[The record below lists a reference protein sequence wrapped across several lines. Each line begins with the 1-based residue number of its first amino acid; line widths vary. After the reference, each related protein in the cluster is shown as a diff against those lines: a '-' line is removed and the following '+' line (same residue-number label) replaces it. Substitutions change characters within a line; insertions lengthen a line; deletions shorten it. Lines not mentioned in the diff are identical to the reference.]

1 MFNFGSPANPPKTG
15 TATNPLTSTPASAG
29 TLQFN
34 LGQSAASGDSK
45 PGSTMFPLASASS
58 TPSLG
63 FSANFNQPK
72 QAVAPTLNFGAPAAA
87 SNSAGFG
94 TGFSSPAPAASAA
107 PALSFGFGSSAATPA
122 ASSAAPTMSFGLGAA
137 PASTSAAPTVSFG
150 LGAPTATSAAPTVSF
165 GLGAPASTS
174 APSLSF
180 GFGAP
185 ATSTSTP
192 SLSFGFGAS
201 TGTTATSSATFTPI
215 LSSAATTAPTS
226 EKIQYIS
233 LWLVLKFG
241 PTPTATTDAAKPL
254 PSGTTAA
261 ATTTTAS
268 SGFSIGG
275 AATSA
280 AGAPTTSAPAAA
292 PAPAPAP
299 AVGAL
304 TFAQLEDSINKWTID
319 LEEQG
324 KFFINQAKQL
334 NAWDGLLVSNGEKI
348 LSLNSSIEKVKQQQS
363 QLDQELDFI
372 LAQQKELEE
381 LIIPLEKELVDVP
394 IVDIDRNQ
402 MYQFSEIIDF
412 QLKQIS
418 DDLKE
423 IIESINES
431 NKDEEVSNPV
441 RTLKNG
447 FVPRISQNSRALMAL
462 CRATGTSATSNAAA
476 VADTPASSTALRPQR
491 QEPGKVR
498 FGFVPEEWFQAFY
511 NKTGVTGP
519 YAFAFTLSTYL
530 VSKEIYVLEHEFYSG
545 LSILIMWTYGI
556 KKLGPKVAAFLDKDI
571 DNYEKEWNSGR
582 ENEKEVLQSQIAN
595 EEKLQWSIEGQNLL
609 LAAKRENVGLQLEA
623 NYRERLH
630 TAYQAVKNRL
640 EYQVEKTNAERRIAQ
655 KNLIEYVVARVKASI
670 TPDQEKQNI
679 NKCISDLALLAK
691 A

>member
-431 NKDEEVSNPV
+431 NKDEEVSNPI
-441 RTLKNG
+441 TQ
-447 FVPRISQNSRALMAL
+447 ISKILNAHMNS
-462 CRATGTSATSNAAA
+462 
-476 VADTPASSTALRPQR
+476 
-491 QEPGKVR
+491 
-498 FGFVPEEWFQAFY
+498 
-511 NKTGVTGP
+511 
-519 YAFAFTLSTYL
+519 
-530 VSKEIYVLEHEFYSG
+530 
-545 LSILIMWTYGI
+545 
-556 KKLGPKVAAFLDKDI
+556 
-571 DNYEKEWNSGR
+571 
-582 ENEKEVLQSQIAN
+582 
-595 EEKLQWSIEGQNLL
+595 LQWIDRN
-609 LAAKRENVGLQLEA
+609 
-623 NYRERLH
+623 
-630 TAYQAVKNRL
+630 TAQINRRL
-640 EYQVEKTNAERRIAQ
+640 EEIAKIEDTNRRNLSVNSSFSMYQ
-655 KNLIEYVVARVKASI
+655 
-670 TPDQEKQNI
+670 
-679 NKCISDLALLAK
+679 
-691 A
+691 